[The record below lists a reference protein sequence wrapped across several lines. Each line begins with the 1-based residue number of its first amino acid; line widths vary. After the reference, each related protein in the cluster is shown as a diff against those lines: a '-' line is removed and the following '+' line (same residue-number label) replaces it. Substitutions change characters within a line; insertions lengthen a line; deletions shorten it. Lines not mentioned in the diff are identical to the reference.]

1 MRRQLTALFFIF
13 SLLCQWGKSEHLIVC
28 GAPALRK
35 WEDFRVKEDQH
46 DRWWANF
53 VRASTI
59 RMDQIRKEQGSEASL
74 VWMVYQ
80 PGYKARGRE
89 DNQPYTTWI
98 AEQASKRNARLIW
111 FESSEDFLGKFNS
124 FSKRSI
130 QSFDY
135 FGHSNKHAFMFEY
148 GSDIMAVSTACL
160 HESNLKRLNSSVF
173 ARKAACKSWGC
184 NTGNSMSRTWKRSL
198 GLPLIGSKGK
208 TLYTVVGEGL
218 LPLGFGGWTR

>member
-1 MRRQLTALFFIF
+1 MRRQLTALFFVF
-13 SLLCQWGKSEHLIVC
+13 FLLSQIGKSEHLIVC

-35 WEDFRVKEDQH
+35 WEKYRVKEDQH

-59 RMDQIRKEQGSEASL
+59 RMDQILKEQASASEL

-80 PGYKARGRE
+80 PGYEARGRE
-89 DNQPYTTWI
+89 DKQPYTTWI
-98 AEQASKRNARLIW
+98 AEQAKKRGARLIW
-111 FESSEDFLGKFNS
+111 FKSSEDFTSRFNS

-160 HESNLKRLNSSVF
+160 HENHLKLLDSSVF
-173 ARKAACKSWGC
+173 AKKAVCKSWGC
-184 NTGNSMSRTWKRSL
+184 NTGNSMSRVWKRSL
-198 GLPLIGSKGK
+198 GVPLQGSKGK
-208 TLYTVVGEGL
+208 TLYTVVGQGL